1 MHNKKVYKS
10 QCIGFPYKDLQR
22 ESQKAEEFERRK
34 CVQKALNELEKREE
48 EYKKQHIRDKQERE
62 DIAKQRKQ
70 ENRWKLQ
77 RQILEA
83 NR

>member
-1 MHNKKVYKS
+1 MHNKKVFKS
-10 QCIGFPYKDLQR
+10 QFIGFPYKDLQR

-34 CVQKALNELEKREE
+34 CVQKALNDLEKREE
-48 EYKKQHIRDKQERE
+48 EFKKQHIRDKQERE

>member
-1 MHNKKVYKS
+1 MIKKDFKS
-10 QCIGFPYKDLQR
+10 QYIGFSNKDLQR

-34 CVQKALNELEKREE
+34 CVQKALNDLEKKEE

-62 DIAKQRKQ
+62 DIAQQRKQ

-77 RQILEA
+77 KQILEA

>member
-1 MHNKKVYKS
+1 MHNKKVFKFQFIEFS
-10 QCIGFPYKDLQR
+10 YKDLQR

-34 CVQKALNELEKREE
+34 CVQKALNDLEQREE

-62 DIAKQRKQ
+62 DIAQQRKQ